1 MITNPDKPH
10 MISDKEGD
18 EMAQGTIMKL
28 LEKEVN
34 KGRYLTCSYISFK
47 TGIEKGTA
55 FVNLGRLMKQ
65 ENVEKIT
72 IMDKKDRTVKKV
84 IGFKA
89 TPKWLNSD

>member
-10 MISDKEGD
+10 IISDKESE

-28 LEKEVN
+28 LEKEAKN
-34 KGRYLTCSYISFK
+34 NRYLTCNYISYK
-47 TGIEKGTA
+47 TGIVKGTA
-55 FVNLGRLMKQ
+55 FVNLGRLMRQ

-89 TPKWLNSD
+89 TQKWLDAD